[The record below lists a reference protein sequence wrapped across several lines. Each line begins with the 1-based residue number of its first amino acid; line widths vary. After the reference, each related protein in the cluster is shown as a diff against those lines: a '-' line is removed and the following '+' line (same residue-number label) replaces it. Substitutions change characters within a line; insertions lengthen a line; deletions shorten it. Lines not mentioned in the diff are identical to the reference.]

1 MNIICVQ
8 VFSQDIGDDLV
19 VTIPGVE
26 KKEIRMI
33 GSVNQ
38 TLHRYEVESLCPSFF
53 S

>member
-26 KKEIRMI
+26 KEEIRDNWQCEPNLAQI
-33 GSVNQ
+33 
-38 TLHRYEVESLCPSFF
+38 
-53 S
+53 

>member
-26 KKEIRMI
+26 KKEIRDNWQSEPNLAQI
-33 GSVNQ
+33 
-38 TLHRYEVESLCPSFF
+38 
-53 S
+53 

>member
-33 GSVNQ
+33 GSQCEPNLAQ
-38 TLHRYEVESLCPSFF
+38 I
-53 S
+53 